1 MHSLMTVYLT
11 SVYWALTCF
20 LPINR
25 LLADDFCIYE
35 LTIIGD
41 RSAKQD
47 NISLHFDISSDF
59 ITSNIHDITTK
70 I

>member
-1 MHSLMTVYLT
+1 M
-11 SVYWALTCF
+11 YWALTCF

-25 LLADDFCIYE
+25 LLADDFRIYE

-41 RSAKQD
+41 RSAKQG
-47 NISLHFDISSDF
+47 NISQHFDISSDF
-59 ITSNIHDITTK
+59 ITSTIHDITTT